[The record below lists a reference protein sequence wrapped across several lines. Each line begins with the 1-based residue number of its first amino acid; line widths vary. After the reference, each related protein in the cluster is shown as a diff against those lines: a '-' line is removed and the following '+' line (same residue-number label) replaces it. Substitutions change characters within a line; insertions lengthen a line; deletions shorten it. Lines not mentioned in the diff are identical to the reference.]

1 MDQPEPHRTLVVA
14 NRTASTPV
22 LLQEVERRARE
33 RPTTFALLIP
43 DVESRHHADWTLE
56 RAIALLERAAHGR
69 VEGLI
74 GGADPFESIRDVLAE
89 DRFDDVLISTLPRR
103 RSEWLRRDLPHRV
116 ERLGLPVT
124 VISEKEGEDATSQ
137 AVGRATARGLPL
149 T

>member
-1 MDQPEPHRTLVVA
+1 MG
-14 NRTASTPV
+14 SS
-22 LLQEVERRARE
+22 
-33 RPTTFALLIP
+33 F
-43 DVESRHHADWTLE
+43 
-56 RAIALLERAAHGR
+56 
-69 VEGLI
+69 
-74 GGADPFESIRDVLAE
+74 E